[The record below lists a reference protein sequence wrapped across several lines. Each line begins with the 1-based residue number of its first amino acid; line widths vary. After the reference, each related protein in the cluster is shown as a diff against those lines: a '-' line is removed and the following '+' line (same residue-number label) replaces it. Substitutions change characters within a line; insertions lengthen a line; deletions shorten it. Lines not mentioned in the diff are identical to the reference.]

1 VCIRIWIR
9 LIAGAG
15 CSIPLGAADWVLVLP
30 RTLERLHAK

>member
-1 VCIRIWIR
+1 MCIRIWKR

-30 RTLERLHAK
+30 CAIERLHTK